1 MNLSRLESLVG
12 EDVIQKIQKLKI
24 LILGIG
30 GVGGYTVESLVRCGV
45 GNITLVDGDT
55 IKPSNI
61 NRQIVVT
68 KKKYE

>member
-12 EDVIQKIQKLKI
+12 EDNISKIKNLKI

-30 GVGGYTVESLVRCGV
+30 GVGGYTVESCVRCGIS
-45 GNITLVDGDT
+45 NITLVDGDT

-61 NRQIVVT
+61 NI
-68 KKKYE
+68 